1 MENKKFCASP
11 CPEKKLAIVI
21 PAYKS
26 HYLRETLE
34 SIARQTCRDFVL
46 YIGDDASPE
55 PLEEVVR
62 TFADRLPIVYHRFPE
77 NMGRHDL
84 PGHWDRCIALS
95 AEPVVWLFSDDDLM
109 PADGVARVLDA
120 VARYGQF
127 RFFARF
133 PLTVVDACGQPK
145 RSNPPLPTDA
155 VSGYDF
161 LRSKLMGEIDS
172 AACEYVFSRDLWQQ
186 ANGFIK
192 FPLAWCSDDATW
204 TRFAELADG
213 LRPLPGAPVCWR
225 NAEGMN
231 ISDSACYDAEKLRA
245 TALFLRWI
253 ARYFP
258 GHRKD
263 PELGRALEKYV
274 HTILHH
280 SVQGRFT
287 RTDLW
292 HLCAALA
299 RINRMVAWRI
309 AWHFVI

>member
-11 CPEKKLAIVI
+11 CSEKKLAIVI

-46 YIGDDASPE
+46 YVGDDASPE

-84 PGHWDRCIALS
+84 PGHWNRCISLS
-95 AEPVVWLFSDDDLM
+95 SEPVIWFFSDDDLM

-120 VARYGQF
+120 LDQYGLF

-133 PLTVVDACGQPK
+133 PLTVVDACGRPK
-145 RSNPPLPTDA
+145 RTNPPLPTDV

-186 ANGFIK
+186 SNGFIK
-192 FPLAWCSDDATW
+192 FPLAWCTDDATW

-213 LRPLPGAPVCWR
+213 LRSLPGAPVCWR

-231 ISDSACYDAEKLRA
+231 ISDSACYDAEKLQA
-245 TALFLRWI
+245 TALFLQWV
-253 ARYFP
+253 AGYFP
-258 GHRKD
+258 EYRKD

-274 HTILHH
+274 HTILRH
-280 SVQGRFT
+280 SIQGRFT
-287 RTDLW
+287 RKDLW
-292 HLCAALA
+292 HLCAVLA
-299 RINRMVAWRI
+299 RINRMVAWRVALRFMI
-309 AWHFVI
+309 